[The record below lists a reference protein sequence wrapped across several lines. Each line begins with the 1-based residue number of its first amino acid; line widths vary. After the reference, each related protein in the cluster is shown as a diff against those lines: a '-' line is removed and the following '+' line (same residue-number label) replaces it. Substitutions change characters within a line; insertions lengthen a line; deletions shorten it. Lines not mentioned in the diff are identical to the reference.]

1 MRATFFRLAGATAL
15 ATLVT
20 AGATVAEVRTWKSA
34 DGNFTVQAEL
44 LAVQDGSI
52 RLRKDDGTELTVPLA
67 KLSTADRQ
75 FAKENAPSAAAQS
88 PAGEAKA
95 ESKQTAKPSALKPA
109 ATSAAADAIRDIAEK
124 FYADLRTKERESA
137 AGLLTA
143 EAQKLAQ
150 DSKSF
155 LPSLPTP
162 DAEARALTVGKP
174 KVVGK
179 QAEVPVQ
186 VRVDGKPQ
194 KTILHLRSED
204 GAWRVFALSAALGKD
219 EKTINF
225 ETPRSTAGKED
236 SLAALVGQKL
246 ELDGVTLDGRRL
258 NMADYQ
264 GKVVLIDFWA
274 TWCGPCREEIPNI
287 LANWTKY
294 HDSGF
299 EVIAISVDKDLDALQ
314 KFVLAERPPWTVI
327 ADQHPSNGNPM
338 GRKYRITSIPTFALL
353 GPDGKVAA
361 LNCRGERLGPAIA
374 SLLAAKK

>member
-1 MRATFFRLAGATAL
+1 MRAVFFRRVVAVAL
-15 ATLVT
+15 AVSSA
-20 AGATVAEVRTWKSA
+20 AGATVAEVRTWTSA
-34 DGNFTVQAEL
+34 DGKFAVRAEL
-44 LAVQDGSI
+44 LAVQDGSVS
-52 RLRKDDGTELTVPLA
+52 LRKDDGTEVIVPLT
-67 KLSTADRQ
+67 KLSADDRQ
-75 FAKENAPSAAAQS
+75 FARENAPSASTQ
-88 PAGEAKA
+88 PTAGEAKPT
-95 ESKQTAKPSALKPA
+95 SKQTGKPPALKPV
-109 ATSAAADAIRDIAEK
+109 ATNSAADAIRDIAEK

-137 AGLLTA
+137 ADLLTPD
-143 EAQKLAQ
+143 AQKLAQ
-150 DSKSF
+150 DNKSF

-162 DAEARALTVGKP
+162 DSDARALTVGKP

-186 VRVDGKPQ
+186 VRTDGKPQ

-204 GAWRVFALSAALGKD
+204 GAWRVFALSASLGKD

-264 GKVVLIDFWA
+264 GKVVLVDFWA

-314 KFVLAERPPWTVI
+314 KFVLA
-327 ADQHPSNGNPM
+327 
-338 GRKYRITSIPTFALL
+338 
-353 GPDGKVAA
+353 
-361 LNCRGERLGPAIA
+361 
-374 SLLAAKK
+374 